1 MLINIVAHLTSRH
14 HNDYNHGFIVSY
26 IILWQQS
33 TLLTV
38 ILNTEPKTVP
48 QQKTYL

>member
-1 MLINIVAHLTSRH
+1 MLLNIVAHLTSRH

-26 IILWQQS
+26 IILWQQT

-38 ILNTEPKTVP
+38 ILTEPTTVP